1 MARAC
6 GRSSSQRNR
15 GALQS
20 ARNVSAK
27 VERVGAKG
35 RTKSAEACDHFVEN
49 QENPVLVAD
58 RTQPLQIAETPPEPI
73 TDSTRTAESRDRGF
87 AGALSARQRVAR
99 PGVMAT
105 VYASLASRSTR
116 IVPEF
121 PRRRRIFQFPVPF
134 RQLTE
139 DGDTLGGL
147 RAFQLFLSP
156 HWSGEFALDFG

>member
-49 QENPVLVAD
+49 KENPVLVAD

-73 TDSTRTAESRDRGF
+73 TDSSRTAAMVKGSWICWSF
-87 AGALSARQRVAR
+87 VSSSASCA
-99 PGVMAT
+99 
-105 VYASLASRSTR
+105 
-116 IVPEF
+116 
-121 PRRRRIFQFPVPF
+121 PRRDGDRLGIARLALHPHCPRVPQAKTNLSIPGSVPSTNGGRRYVGGTSRVPAVPVP
-134 RQLTE
+134 
-139 DGDTLGGL
+139 TLVG
-147 RAFQLFLSP
+147 
-156 HWSGEFALDFG
+156 